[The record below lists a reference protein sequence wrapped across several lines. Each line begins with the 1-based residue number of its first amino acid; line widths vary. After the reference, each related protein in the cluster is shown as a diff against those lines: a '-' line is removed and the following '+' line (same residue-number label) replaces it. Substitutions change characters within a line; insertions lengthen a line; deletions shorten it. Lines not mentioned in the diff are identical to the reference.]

1 MVWKT
6 YSDEATR
13 THKLMVTANKTTTQ
27 NTKPT
32 ATAAKPVATSA
43 PVNSTKV
50 PAATVAATVAAQTAT
65 QALAPVDASL
75 MALLDQTRGQGFEEA
90 GADAFA
96 TPFLVI
102 LQDLSP
108 QTKKLMPG
116 YIEGARPGNILQSV
130 SHELFTDNIRVVPC
144 YYSQVFI
151 EWVAREKKGG
161 LVAIHP
167 AETPLRTQI
176 TRDEMNRPMLPNGNL
191 LEDTRQHFVL
201 LVRHN
206 GEVQPCLIAM
216 KGTQIK
222 PSKQWMASTRA
233 SYTYGT
239 QLLSKL
245 PMYACSYLLG
255 VEEQANEK
263 GSWYVW
269 NASKRELI
277 TDIELFKQGRDLYE
291 TVRRGQTKANYE
303 DLRSTESETVSRNP
317 DVPEDIDNEIDA

>member
-1 MVWKT
+1 M
-6 YSDEATR
+6 A
-13 THKLMVTANKTTTQ
+13 TANKTSPQTRSTTTVQ
-27 NTKPT
+27 TKAAVDTNT
-32 ATAAKPVATSA
+32 ARNSA
-43 PVNSTKV
+43 PVTK
-50 PAATVAATVAAQTAT
+50 PNPITTLAQANA
-65 QALAPVDASL
+65 QPGHALAPVDASL

-116 YIEGARPGNILQSV
+116 YIEGAKPGTILQSV
-130 SHELFTDNIRVVPC
+130 SHELFDNIRVVPC
-144 YYSQVFI
+144 YYSQVWI
-151 EWVAREKKGG
+151 EWVPREKNGG

-201 LVRHN
+201 LVRPN

-233 SYTYGT
+233 SYTYGK

-245 PMYACSYLLG
+245 PMYACSYILG

-303 DLRSTESETVSRNP
+303 DLRSTETETVSRNT
-317 DVPEDIDNEIDA
+317 DVPEDLDNEINA